1 MVIHDLDFVRAI
13 LPPIEAN
20 PIPVIDSNTVLS
32 FPIACQLLQMKAGKL
47 QVAQAHSGVQNPQL
61 LKRRSLHGLE
71 LAYRVAVEEL
81 AAISV
86 REGSD
91 HRTYRILHTTYGSR
105 SVKP

>member
-1 MVIHDLDFVRAI
+1 MVIHDLDITRAI
-13 LPPIEAN
+13 VPPIETN
-20 PIPVIDSNTVLS
+20 PMSVIHSNTVLS
-32 FPIACQLLQMKAGKL
+32 FPIPCRLLQMKAGKL
-47 QVAQAHSGVQNPQL
+47 QITQAHGGVQNPQL

-91 HRTYRILHTTYGSR
+91 HRTYRILHTTYDSR
-105 SVKP
+105 PVKP